1 MVPQNRWFIMENP
14 IKMDDLGV
22 PLFLETSIYHLTL
35 MTWFDDMVCD
45 ECLLDYITQVCGDVA
60 KILLKLLGAMLKPC
74 VGHRAILT
82 NRGESLNLRDMMVV
96 YASVNL
102 KKDVNNKYSY
112 TEQPPNDA
120 LRERESVFPW

>member
-1 MVPQNRWFIMENP
+1 MNVCLI
-14 IKMDDLGV
+14 
-22 PLFLETSIYHLTL
+22 TSLKFAV
-35 MTWFDDMVCD
+35 MWQDP
-45 ECLLDYITQVCGDVA
+45 
-60 KILLKLLGAMLKPC
+60 LKLLGAMLKPC

-96 YASVNL
+96 YATVNL

-120 LRERESVFPW
+120 LRERESVSLVNHVD